1 MHTKYQRV
9 LMVALFIVFSLT
21 VCAGSVAAKWVPDDE
36 GNLYWWEPPKE
47 PIYQKVKDTPT
58 ILDQRMAEVLF
69 MMDTSGSMNDEFD
82 VLCNKIDDIVQGLQD
97 GGITIDYK
105 ILGINATRNCASGT
119 VSGSVPNPTVNHIED
134 WGPAVQD
141 VAEKYSWKPGYV
153 RIAIPMGDEGSQD
166 GNPWNSSDDD
176 AIDRAK
182 EAAKANYVG
191 VIPIIGTPWEQSE
204 YPKIVAGA
212 QELAN
217 YCWGEAFLSTD
228 PTDDLVNGIINAI
241 NNLYNPIPDKVSVYM
256 YVDDAFADAGV
267 KGYVNKIPGDIAFLV
282 ARITNGGNQIFTGD
296 LKITYPSSWN
306 LVGHDEVMR
315 RKKGEPW
322 VEEPCTETVDTST
335 PGEVIIQNI
344 SIPKD
349 DSSTPNENEGKTCEY
364 VVKVII
370 PTSQIANVCTSVNVE
385 VYPSSGG
392 TSFQTAND
400 SFDVSVN
407 SGGDMIV
414 TNRHLLFERHDDKK
428 KVLDILKEIQKIALK
443 RSAVVFYVD
452 WWDEY
457 DNFSGINPGGVGSNE
472 ASTPIKHWDRLTD
485 IDYTSE
491 TTANENVCTP
501 IDDYT
506 HYWANQLGGIDSGH
520 HLLIVGNDWVVP
532 FHRTEN
538 ALPRYGDWWDD
549 GNWYNSTGGF
559 DHTSSYDASSYTEDA
574 ASEGFAY
581 SDVIYADTDG
591 ADYQD
596 GNVEDMYVS
605 RIVGQDE
612 SHLLE
617 TLIYCQASREV
628 CNNAIVTLD
637 NQCKPKIS
645 DFATDANKT
654 AETIFPD
661 NNYTVNPTNGKS
673 LYKDDTTHGVWD
685 FDDLKQEFKNP
696 FDHFVYH
703 DHGEVDGDCSK
714 FNGSDFDS
722 VIDGT
727 NLSTYFYGWKPNFI
741 LRGCL
746 MGQVDRTEGTTNKNL
761 MVYSLF
767 RNYARHILGATTIS
781 TGQDLAVDY
790 LERIMDGDSVAQ
802 ALKSARNSNLVKGCA
817 PVYNLYGLPWIKYPH
832 PTSAFTSASGYSV
845 MIKQE
850 KVPYSYN
857 SNVLS
862 NTIQDVTT
870 KTIQER
876 ITDYEYSIVPELG
889 FEFVDI
895 NDYERSQELNKLV
908 VPVREYKIPL
918 PRDTQINSISVN
930 RSNSVSLGSLNIPIK
945 NGAPPMPGTSYQEYL
960 DAPDSIGLFDTSH
973 SYYTYTDPN
982 NKILVLRIYPVRH
995 DTPTNDTLLYK
1006 DVDIQIT
1013 YETSNKG
1020 VLIKASP
1027 EKQNYSSGETINVDI
1042 SIENIIDQSTQF
1054 DISVELNDRL
1064 QNTVQTQ
1071 KSSITID
1078 PAHLGQA
1085 TVQLQAP
1092 SKGGSYWV
1100 ETSVNDGV
1108 QEIGTSSEHINVNPG
1123 RITYIDV
1130 PRCIPGGTAD
1140 FKVTFH
1146 NSSDTDVEAA
1156 IDLLIYQDSTPVAEF
1171 IPVVYT
1177 VLVDNNQD
1185 AIFTWDIP
1193 SDFPGGD
1200 YLAVAT
1206 VTCDEY
1212 TSSLS
1217 KSFAIGGKSLDRG
1230 WNLISLCKQPLNNT
1244 IPIPID
1250 PIIGKYSSLWA
1261 FQNNSWKVYD
1271 PDHQGFSD
1279 LDTMEAGWGYWINM
1293 MEAATLMVAGTDPS
1307 SFIDLIRGW
1316 NLVGYNSC
1324 TSQSIASALAS
1335 IEGKY
1340 ISVWA
1345 YINGQWR
1352 VYDPANPGF
1361 SDLITMEPGYGYW
1374 IKTKQNCTWTLP

>member
-1 MHTKYQRV
+1 MHIKSQRL
-9 LMVALFIVFSLT
+9 LMVAVFIVFSLT
-21 VCAGSVAAKWVPDDE
+21 VCVGSVAAKWVPDDE
-36 GNLYWWEPPKE
+36 GNLHWWEPPKE
-47 PIYQKVKDTPT
+47 PIYHKIKDTPT
-58 ILDQRMAEVLF
+58 ILDQRRAEVLF
-69 MMDTSGSMNDEFD
+69 MMDTSGSMSDEFD
-82 VLCNKIDDIVQGLQD
+82 TLCNRIDDIVQGLLDD
-97 GGITIDYK
+97 GIDIDYK
-105 ILGINATRNCASGT
+105 ILGINALRNCAIDT
-119 VSGSVPNPTVNHIED
+119 VSNIIPSPTVNHVED
-134 WGPAVQD
+134 WGPAVED
-141 VAEKYSWKPGYV
+141 VANQYNWKSGYV
-153 RIAIPMGDEGSQD
+153 RIAIPMSDEGAED
-166 GNPWNSSDDD
+166 GDNWDFSDDD

-182 EAAKANYVG
+182 DAGRTNYVG
-191 VIPIIGTPWEQSE
+191 VIPVIGTPWQQSQFE
-204 YPKIVAGA
+204 KIKAGA

-228 PTDDLVNGIINAI
+228 PTGDLVNGIINAI
-241 NNLYNPIPDKVSVYM
+241 NNLYNPIPDKVGVYM

-282 ARITNGGNQIFTGD
+282 ARITNGGNQVFTGD
-296 LKITYPSSWN
+296 LKITYPTSWN
-306 LVGHDEVMR
+306 LVDHDEVAR

-322 VEEPCTETVDTST
+322 IEEACTEIVDTST
-335 PGEVIIQNI
+335 PGEVIIQDI

-370 PTSQIANVCTSVNVE
+370 PTSQIANVCMPVNAE
-385 VYPSSGG
+385 VKPSGGG
-392 TSFQTAND
+392 TSFQTASD
-400 SFDVSVN
+400 SFEVSVN
-407 SGGDMIV
+407 SVGDMIL
-414 TNRHLLFERHDDKK
+414 TNRHLLFERHADKN
-428 KVLDILKEIQKIALK
+428 KVLDILKEIQKIALE

-457 DNFSGINPGGVGSNE
+457 DDFSGINPGGVGSNE
-472 ASTPIKHWDRLTD
+472 ASTPIKNWDRSTD

-491 TTANENVCTP
+491 TNANEKVCTP

-538 ALPRYGDWWDD
+538 VFPRYGDWWDD

-559 DHTSSYDASSYTEDA
+559 DYTSSHDASSYTEDA

-605 RIVGQDE
+605 RIVGQNE
-612 SHLLE
+612 AHLLE
-617 TLIYCQASREV
+617 TLIYCQTSREV
-628 CNNAIVTLD
+628 RNNAIVTLD
-637 NQCKPKIS
+637 RDPNIP
-645 DFATDANKT
+645 DFASDAKTT
-654 AETIFPD
+654 AETIFPN

-673 LYKDDTTHGVWD
+673 LYYDNNTYGIWD

-703 DHGEVDGDCSK
+703 DHGEVDKDCSK
-714 FNGSDFDS
+714 FDGSDFDS

-870 KTIQER
+870 KTIQVR
-876 ITDYEYSIVPELG
+876 ITDNEYSVTQELG
-889 FEFVDI
+889 FDFVDI
-895 NDYERSQELNKLV
+895 KDYERNQYLGELV
-908 VPVREYKIPL
+908 VPVWEYKIPL
-918 PRDTQINSISVN
+918 PRDTQINNISVN
-930 RSNSVSLGSLNIPIK
+930 RSNSLSLGSLNIPIK
-945 NGAPPMPGTSYQEYL
+945 NDAPPMPGTSYHEYL

-982 NKILVLRIYPVRH
+982 NKILVLRLYPVQY

-1006 DVDIQIT
+1006 DVDIQVT
-1013 YETSNKG
+1013 YETTKKG
-1020 VLIKASP
+1020 VLLRASSK
-1027 EKQNYSSGETINVDI
+1027 KQSYSSGEMIDVDV

-1054 DISVELNDRL
+1054 DISVKLKDRL
-1064 QNTVQTQ
+1064 QNAVQTQ

-1078 PAHLGQA
+1078 PANIGQT

-1123 RITYIDV
+1123 SITDIDV
-1130 PRCIPGGTAD
+1130 PRCIPGGTSD
-1140 FKVTFH
+1140 FTVTFH
-1146 NSSDTDVEAA
+1146 NDSDSAVEIA
-1156 IDLLIYQDSTPVAEF
+1156 IGLYIYEGSTISAEF

-1177 VLVDNNQD
+1177 VTADSDQK
-1185 AIFTWDIP
+1185 AIFTWNIP
-1193 SDFPGGD
+1193 DDFPGGN

-1206 VTCDEY
+1206 ATCNEY

-1217 KSFAIGGKSLDRG
+1217 ESFTIGGKSLDKG
-1230 WNLISLCKQPLNNT
+1230 WNLISLCKQPPDNA
-1244 IPIPID
+1244 IPIPVD
-1250 PIIGKYSSLWA
+1250 PIIGKYSSVWA

-1271 PDHQGFSD
+1271 PDHPGFSD
-1279 LDTMEAGWGYWINM
+1279 LTTMEAGWGYWINM
-1293 MEAATLMVAGTDPS
+1293 TETGTLTVTGTEPS
-1307 SFIDLIRGW
+1307 KSLDLIRGW

-1324 TSQSIASALAS
+1324 TPQPIADALKS

-1340 ISVWA
+1340 ISVWL
-1345 YINGQWR
+1345 YINGQWK

-1361 SDLITMEPGYGYW
+1361 SDLDRMEPGYGYW
-1374 IKTKQNCTWTLP
+1374 IKTTQNCTWTLP